1 MAQEEG
7 PLVLITG
14 AAGSVGSILRE
25 HWGSTCAYPACAVPL
40 STPHRVHLLRTLLPT
55 DRLRLADLAQPR
67 ARGAGTDLR
76 ATLGP
81 HEELVEFDC
90 ADYDGFAAA
99 CEGVHT
105 VVHLAADPSPS
116 AEFYE
121 SLLPRNIIGAYSKRS
136 GRLCASLLLKL
147 LLLHRRVRGRGR
159 RGVPAHLLRQ
169 QHQRHPRL
177 HRQAAGVAR
186 RERAGRRPSR
196 DGD

>member
-1 MAQEEG
+1 MAQEA

-25 HWGSTCAYPACAVPL
+25 HWGSTCGYLLPL
-40 STPHRVHLLRTLLPT
+40 STPCHVMCTPAAAAWGSAPFTAFTCCTLLPT

-136 GRLCASLLLKL
+136 SRLCASLLLKL
-147 LLLHRRVRGRGR
+147 LLHRRV
-159 RGVPAHLLRQ
+159 
-169 QHQRHPRL
+169 
-177 HRQAAGVAR
+177 
-186 RERAGRRPSR
+186 
-196 DGD
+196 

>member
-1 MAQEEG
+1 MG
-7 PLVLITG
+7 PLMCTPAP
-14 AAGSVGSILRE
+14 AA
-25 HWGSTCAYPACAVPL
+25 WGSAPLTAFTCC
-40 STPHRVHLLRTLLPT
+40 TLLPT

-76 ATLGP
+76 ATLAP

-121 SLLPRNIIGAYSKRS
+121 SLLPRNILGAYSKLS
-136 GRLCASLLLKL
+136 SRLCASLLLK

-159 RGVPAHLLRQ
+159 RHRRHRRQRWVRGDRRNRCSQRTRWNRWSGGLR
-169 QHQRHPRL
+169 RGRWN
-177 HRQAAGVAR
+177 RWSGGDRWFGWKCWKWR
-186 RERAGRRPSR
+186 RGRSR
-196 DGD
+196 W